1 MAPPGPPTKSA
12 PVDVLVGCRQGG
24 QESPCLFNYYFDY
37 VLRIAAHDIDKEFP
51 DGWGI
56 DMEYNI
62 PHTCTNRSQRQNGKM
77 RGTEVIKW
85 ILYADDVALFCKS
98 VNEAKQI
105 LNIINDTCNRFGLTI
120 SFKKT
125 KTQVFN
131 NAELAKEASLFN
143 IQGNEIEN
151 VQTFTYLGHVI
162 SSNEVN
168 CFTEKRIV
176 SATNKFNEM
185 RNVLT
190 DTSVYMRTK
199 RKILEACVRSRLTYA
214 TQAVLPNEK

>member
-1 MAPPGPPTKSA
+1 M
-12 PVDVLVGCRQGG
+12 
-24 QESPCLFNYYFDY
+24 
-37 VLRIAAHDIDKEFP
+37 
-51 DGWGI
+51 
-56 DMEYNI
+56 
-62 PHTCTNRSQRQNGKM
+62 
-77 RGTEVIKW
+77 
-85 ILYADDVALFCKS
+85 
-98 VNEAKQI
+98 NEAKQI

-120 SFKKT
+120 SHKKT

-131 NAELAKEASLFN
+131 NAELAKEASLFD

-190 DTSVYMRTK
+190 DTTCT
-199 RKILEACVRSRLTYA
+199 CVPKGRYLKP
-214 TQAVLPNEK
+214 V

>member
-1 MAPPGPPTKSA
+1 
-12 PVDVLVGCRQGG
+12 
-24 QESPCLFNYYFDY
+24 
-37 VLRIAAHDIDKEFP
+37 
-51 DGWGI
+51 
-56 DMEYNI
+56 
-62 PHTCTNRSQRQNGKM
+62 M

-85 ILYADDVALFCKS
+85 KLYADDVALFCKS

-168 CFTEKRIV
+168 CFTENRIV

-185 RNVLT
+185 RSVLT
-190 DTSVYMRTK
+190 DTNVYMRTK

-214 TQAVLPNEK
+214 TQAVLPNEKQLKKLEACWYRLLRSMVKGKWVGEQSQEESDEETTASYIPTRKSRKLYKQCQSETTYSHNI

>member
-1 MAPPGPPTKSA
+1 
-12 PVDVLVGCRQGG
+12 
-24 QESPCLFNYYFDY
+24 
-37 VLRIAAHDIDKEFP
+37 
-51 DGWGI
+51 
-56 DMEYNI
+56 
-62 PHTCTNRSQRQNGKM
+62 M

-143 IQGNEIEN
+143 MQGNEIEN
-151 VQTFTYLGHVI
+151 VQIFTYLGHVI

-190 DTSVYMRTK
+190 DTNLYMRTK

-214 TQAVLPNEK
+214 TQAVLLNEEQLKKLEACWYRLLRSMVKGGWVREQSQEESDEENYSFVYTNKEVKKIVQTMPIRN

>member
-1 MAPPGPPTKSA
+1 MSIFCNIFRLGKFSK
-12 PVDVLVGCRQGG
+12 
-24 QESPCLFNYYFDY
+24 
-37 VLRIAAHDIDKEFP
+37 LRILRKGACQKSSESRQKQ
-51 DGWGI
+51 GI
-56 DMEYNI
+56 DLQPFHIVKTMWSVLFQDG
-62 PHTCTNRSQRQNGKM
+62 NRQLSQKFPEKVYSPQ
-77 RGTEVIKW
+77 VIKW

-131 NAELAKEASLFN
+131 NAELAKEASLFS
-143 IQGNEIEN
+143 IQGNKIEN

-176 SATNKFNEM
+176 AATNKFNEM

-190 DTSVYMRTK
+190 DTNVYMRTK
-199 RKILEACVRSRLTYA
+199 RKILEACDRSRLTYVCH
-214 TQAVLPNEK
+214 TSSPL